1 MIKNQKAGLILVV
14 IILSSA
20 LFFVACNKDGDFSP
34 IPQIEVMGVAR
45 ENNGFKDTAATVTIY
60 FADGDGD
67 LGVFDDGTQ
76 KENNFIISCF
86 EKKNDVWNFLI
97 DLSAPF
103 PTITPTGSNKSIDGT
118 IDYLMPLPPNVS
130 NDTLRYELYIIDRAG
145 NESNKVTTNEIVVS
159 TL

>member
-1 MIKNQKAGLILVV
+1 MIKNKITGV
-14 IILSSA
+14 ILSVLMLAVS
-20 LFFVACNKDGDFSP
+20 LSFVACNKDGDLSP
-34 IPQIEVMGVAR
+34 IPTIEVMGVAI

-67 LGVFDDGTQ
+67 LGVYDDGTQ
-76 KENNFIISCF
+76 KQNNFIISCF
-86 EKKNDVWNFLI
+86 EKKNDVWGFLI

-145 NESNKVTTNEIVVS
+145 NQSNKVTTEEIVVS